1 MAKKIFG
8 IGSIELKRETTREDK
23 KIINN
28 NMVCIKDSYYKYNT
42 ELLGQILGDKNDE
55 KYNNKILSI
64 DETFKNRYL

>member
-8 IGSIELKRETTREDK
+8 IGSIELKRKTTREDK
-23 KIINN
+23 KKK
-28 NMVCIKDSYYKYNT
+28 MVCIKDSYYKYNK

-64 DETFKNRYL
+64 DETFKNRHL